1 MKNIILFNFV
11 CLFGLGSM
19 MSSCQENTDAQ
30 GESQLRVSMTDA
42 PGPYDEVN
50 VDIQGLEVHSDVNGW
65 NTIPLANP
73 GVYDLLELTNGLDT
87 LLGTVTLPS
96 GNISQLRLIL
106 GPNNTVVVGGTAYD
120 LKTPSAQQSGLK
132 VQIHKNLH
140 PGITYDITLDF
151 DASRSI
157 VMTGNG
163 EYILK
168 PVIRAITDPITGG
181 IEGNLDPDMV
191 AVVHAISSTGDTT
204 GTFSDSLGAF
214 KILGLNGGTYQVD
227 IHPVAPFSDTTFTGI
242 AVTNGQITSMGT
254 LNIQ

>member
-1 MKNIILFNFV
+1 MKNIILINLV
-11 CLFGLGSM
+11 CLLGLGTM
-19 MSSCQENTDAQ
+19 MSSCQESPDAN

-50 VDIQGLEVHSDVNGW
+50 VDIIGLEVHSDVNGW

-73 GVYDLLELTNGLDT
+73 GVYDLLELANGIDT

-106 GPNNTVVVGGTAYD
+106 GTNNTVVVGGITYD

-132 VQIHKNLH
+132 VQIHKNLQ
-140 PGITYDITLDF
+140 PGITYDVTLDF

-157 VMTGNG
+157 VFTGNG

-168 PVIRAITDPITGG
+168 PVIRAITDAITGG

-191 AVVHAISSTGDTT
+191 AIIQAISSTGDTT

-214 KILGLNGGTYQVD
+214 KILGLTTGTYQVD
-227 IHPVAPFSDTTFTGI
+227 VIPAAPYSDTTFTGI
-242 AVTNGQITSMGT
+242 SVTNGQITNMGNLT
-254 LNIQ
+254 IQ